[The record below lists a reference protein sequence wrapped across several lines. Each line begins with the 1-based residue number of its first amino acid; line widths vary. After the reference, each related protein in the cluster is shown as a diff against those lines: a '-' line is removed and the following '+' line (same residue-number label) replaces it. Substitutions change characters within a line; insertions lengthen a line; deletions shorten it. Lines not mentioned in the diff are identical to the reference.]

1 MVLKSFAKI
10 NLTLSVTNKLTNG
23 LHNIQSIYCLINVFD
38 SVILKKNTKKDI
50 VSFKGPYS
58 KYVNRSNNS
67 IKTLLKIMRKLKLI
81 SDYYNVQVFKRIPV
95 YAGLGGGTSNA
106 ATVLNFLKK
115 KKISRKSFDKIISYV
130 GTDLRLFEYN
140 QGYLKSLK
148 KVVKLNKKHKLYF
161 LLANPKIKCSSKKI
175 YSYIQSHSKKR
186 KLSQKNFA
194 TKLRF
199 IDSIKRSQNDLQ
211 LIVEK
216 KYPKIQSLLKSI
228 SKEKG
233 CYLSRMTGSG
243 SVCYGIFNNLT
254 CSKAALKNLR
264 KKYPKFW
271 FSIAKTI

>member
-1 MVLKSFAKI
+1 MKKANWWALKWSKSFAKI
-10 NLTLSVTNKLTNG
+10 NLTLSVTNKFVSG
-23 LHNIQSIYCLINVFD
+23 LHNIQSIYCLVNVFD
-38 SVILKKNTKKDI
+38 TVILKKNTKKDK

-58 KYVNRSNNS
+58 KYVHRSNNS

-106 ATVLNFLKK
+106 ATILNFLK

-140 QGYLKSLK
+140 QGFLKSLK
-148 KVVKLNKKHKLYF
+148 KVVKLNKKYKLYF

-175 YSYIQSHSKKR
+175 YSYIRSYSKKR

-194 TKLRF
+194 TKARF
-199 IDSIKRSQNDLQ
+199 IDSIKKSQNDLQ

-216 KYPKIQSLLKSI
+216 KYPKIQRLLESI

-233 CYLSRMTGSG
+233 CYLS
-243 SVCYGIFNNLT
+243 
-254 CSKAALKNLR
+254 K
-264 KKYPKFW
+264 
-271 FSIAKTI
+271 